1 MERMEVFGEQLDDLD
16 QYVQVDKENIQNQM
30 EEMEAKIHHQ
40 INDQY
45 SDLQE
50 AIEGL
55 YLRVRYGHVAQSIV
69 GGCQRGGYF
78 ISDGYDGRNVSAR
91 LLWA

>member
-1 MERMEVFGEQLDDLD
+1 MERVDLFGEQLDDLD
-16 QYVQVDKENIQNQM
+16 QYVQVDKENIHTQM

-50 AIEGL
+50 AIEHL
-55 YLRVRYGHVAQSIV
+55 YLRVSTSTSRYL
-69 GGCQRGGYF
+69 R
-78 ISDGYDGRNVSAR
+78 VS
-91 LLWA
+91 W

>member
-1 MERMEVFGEQLDDLD
+1 MERVDLFGEQLDDLD

-55 YLRVRYGHVAQSIV
+55 YLRVRYGRAAPSVADTCPA
-69 GGCQRGGYF
+69 G
-78 ISDGYDGRNVSAR
+78 
-91 LLWA
+91 